1 MSCKTDKI
9 SPWIK
14 ASVREFISLSS
25 LRSDS
30 GLTFKVGYCGF
41 YIWPKS
47 KRGSAQ
53 SPLGLNTIALVLL
66 SLKYLKKLSISMLL
80 CPDII
85 SFYWNVNADHL
96 HKNDTRRL
104 YLIIPQVKVHI
115 ISYWVHVWIK
125 QFYCPENLHTLLS
138 RKLRAHR
145 EQLLNVGLNQGHF
158 L

>member
-1 MSCKTDKI
+1 
-9 SPWIK
+9 
-14 ASVREFISLSS
+14 
-25 LRSDS
+25 
-30 GLTFKVGYCGF
+30 
-41 YIWPKS
+41 
-47 KRGSAQ
+47 
-53 SPLGLNTIALVLL
+53 
-66 SLKYLKKLSISMLL
+66 MLL

-115 ISYWVHVWIK
+115 ISYWVHVGIK

-138 RKLRAHR
+138 LGRKLRAHR